1 MVEIVL
7 KSPNVPQIRILEQFF
22 LKVGQNNFSNKIPLL
37 LKWNIVKSI
46 TVKCKRTYSVCN
58 SVFTITGGK
67 FSSWIVVSQLTPSRV
82 LEQATQPNRSWG
94 SFGNGWISLQTWKI
108 HFTLEQARSSHS
120 HQTITRFEFPKFKL
134 SSNQANDKRTR
145 YPNDLFLFTI
155 QNYKTSNRVEE
166 GAHRQMLRWKQSYPA
181 V

>member
-1 MVEIVL
+1 MRKFFANSRPSASNF
-7 KSPNVPQIRILEQFF
+7 KSFSRSLGQFF
-22 LKVGQNNFSNKIPLL
+22 LTVGQNNFGNKIPLL

-134 SSNQANDKRTR
+134 RNGSINQANDKRTR
-145 YPNDLFLFTI
+145 YVPKGPFSYSLSKIT
-155 QNYKTSNRVEE
+155 K
-166 GAHRQMLRWKQSYPA
+166 HRTG
-181 V
+181 